1 MDTHVRPADLLL
13 SSNRVA
19 GESGELIAVTPE
31 QAGWEYTSLIVRR
44 LADGDTWSYRTGPDE
59 VALVPLGGRCRVAA
73 HGQEWRLGER
83 ANVFAGPP
91 WALYLPCQTEF
102 EVTAEGPLELAV
114 CGARA
119 EELHEPVLIRPDDVA
134 VEIRGAGNAAR
145 QINHIVKPEFPAH
158 RLLVV
163 EVVTPSGNW
172 SSYPPHKHDV
182 SDLPREAD
190 LEEIY
195 YYRID
200 PPDGFAFQRLY
211 TADGR
216 IDAPY
221 IIRDGDLL
229 LVPEGYH
236 TFVVAHGYTGY
247 YLNVL
252 AGNEA
257 VRTMQPSDD
266 PVLGWVRGTWTDA
279 MNEGLGSWRD
289 IDERING
296 AAGRRVGSR

>member
-1 MDTHVRPADLLL
+1 MTTRVQPADLLL
-13 SSNRVA
+13 RPNRVD

-44 LADGDTWSYRTGPDE
+44 LAPGEHWSYETGPDE
-59 VALVPLGGRCRVAA
+59 VVLVPLGGRCQVAA
-73 HGQEWRLGER
+73 RGQEWRLGQR
-83 ANVFAGPP
+83 SNVFAGPP
-91 WALYLPCQTEF
+91 WALYLPCQSALD
-102 EVTAEGPLELAV
+102 VTAEGPLELAV
-114 CGARA
+114 CGTRA
-119 EELHEPVLIRPDDVA
+119 EEPHEPVLIRPEDGT

-145 QINHIVKPEFPAH
+145 QINHIVKPDFPAH

-163 EVVTPSGNW
+163 EVITPSGNW

-195 YYRID
+195 YYRIE

-216 IDAPY
+216 LDETWVIH
-221 IIRDGDLL
+221 DGDLL

-236 TFVVAHGYTGY
+236 TFAVAHGYTGY

-257 VRTMQPSDD
+257 VRTMQPTDD
-266 PVLGWVRGTWTDA
+266 PVLGWVRSTWSDELNA
-279 MNEGLGSWRD
+279 GIRSWRD
-289 IDERING
+289 IDQRING
-296 AAGRRVGSR
+296 PAGRRG